1 MMPEHTPNTSMLLEN
16 LIRFGRVLRAA
27 GMPVAPAHM
36 IDALEGLRFVEI
48 RRKRDFFFAL
58 RALLVKRHAD
68 LLLFDRAFAAFWRSP
83 QDGLFQFDPA
93 GPPRTPATRTRRPHA
108 HPAASRTPSP
118 SRLQKTQ
125 VQDDS
130 AGQTAVP
137 DAGTDHLPQDEPM
150 AQIRTHSGREALRH
164 ADFATL
170 THAERAAIKEAIRTL
185 AWRPAS
191 PKTRRRTARQPGSP
205 RRGRR
210 TPDLR
215 RMIRDSRRHGG
226 EITLF
231 RYRYPKT
238 RPRRVVVLTDISGSM
253 RPTARLM
260 LHYLYAM
267 SHGLG
272 CPVEVFLF
280 GTRLTRITRAM
291 AKRDVEEA
299 LDAAATLTP
308 DWAGGTQI
316 GRSLRR
322 FNSEWRSRVLRREA
336 VVLIISDG
344 WDRGDPQLIGREM
357 ARLQRNCHRLIWLN
371 PLLGQPDYEPL
382 TRGMVA
388 ALPFVDA
395 FLPVHNLDSLDRLAT
410 FLQQIGPISRR

>member
-1 MMPEHTPNTSMLLEN
+1 MMPEHTPHTSMLLEN

-27 GMPVAPAHM
+27 GMPVAPAQM

-93 GPPRTPATRTRRPHA
+93 SPPRTPAARTRRPHA
-108 HPAASRTPSP
+108 HPASSRAPRP
-118 SRLQKTQ
+118 SRGRKST
-125 VQDDS
+125 VQDES
-130 AGQTAVP
+130 AGQAAVP
-137 DAGTDHLPQDEPM
+137 DAHVDNPPQDEQL
-150 AQIRTHSGREALRH
+150 AQIRTHSRREALRQ

-170 THAERAAIKEAIRTL
+170 TSAELAAIKEVIRTL
-185 AWRPAS
+185 AWHPAP
-191 PKTRRRTARQPGSP
+191 PKTRRRTARQPGSS

-299 LDAAATLTP
+299 LDAAAALTP

-316 GRSLRR
+316 GRSLRH
-322 FNSEWRSRVLRREA
+322 FNHEWRSRVLRREA

-344 WDRGDPQLIGREM
+344 WDRGDVALLGREM
-357 ARLQRNCHRLIWLN
+357 ERLHLSARRLIWIN
-371 PLLGQPDYEPL
+371 PLLRWDGFVPKA
-382 TRGMVA
+382 RGIA
-388 ALPFVDA
+388 AMLPHVD
-395 FLPVHNLDSLDRLAT
+395 
-410 FLQQIGPISRR
+410 